1 MILRKTL
8 FIFLRACLNL
18 TLHYFESYFGG
29 YFSVFM
35 DMAGYVTSENRKTDR
50 KQTQNKPD
58 KKLLRKI

>member
-18 TLHYFESYFGG
+18 TLHYFESYFGE

-35 DMAGYVTSENRKTDR
+35 GYGGLCDE
-50 KQTQNKPD
+50 
-58 KKLLRKI
+58 